1 MDKTAIKKNRHDVYW
16 QQFNHWFD
24 SLIGHSQQQPTLP
37 LNQQQQQQQK
47 KRWLRLSVL
56 FYVVFSILL
65 TSAHCTSWFFRFLS
79 QNTKDDFVFERT
91 YDADLSYSSLTDM
104 SHGLRLSKM
113 FPKGEYHALN
123 GVSPFWQSASQPAQD
138 DEVTLLTT
146 ISAESWKE
154 LVALAENWNE
164 KITFLK

>member
-91 YDADLSYSSLTDM
+91 YDAGKCTADDNIYSNNNTCN
-104 SHGLRLSKM
+104 RLIV
-113 FPKGEYHALN
+113 F
-123 GVSPFWQSASQPAQD
+123 FFD
-138 DEVTLLTT
+138 
-146 ISAESWKE
+146 
-154 LVALAENWNE
+154 
-164 KITFLK
+164 

>member
-91 YDADLSYSSLTDM
+91 YDAGKCTADDNIYSNNNTCNRPIVFFFD
-104 SHGLRLSKM
+104 
-113 FPKGEYHALN
+113 
-123 GVSPFWQSASQPAQD
+123 
-138 DEVTLLTT
+138 
-146 ISAESWKE
+146 
-154 LVALAENWNE
+154 
-164 KITFLK
+164 